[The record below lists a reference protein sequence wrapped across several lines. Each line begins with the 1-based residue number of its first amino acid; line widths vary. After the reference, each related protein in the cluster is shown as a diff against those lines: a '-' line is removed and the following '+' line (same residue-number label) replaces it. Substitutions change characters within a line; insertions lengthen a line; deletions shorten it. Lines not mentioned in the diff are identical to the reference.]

1 MLPLQNCR
9 GYRSRYINALNRA
22 VRALTPIAGRGIRLR
37 QSAQGVVIEATAKG
51 GGGGTVAPAVEP
63 LRFLK
68 VEYREI
74 SVGSSGSQMRW
85 CVYLGKPV
93 PYTWLHPVSGSTGSP
108 WEYSTIQ
115 GNIEAESNNGGW
127 VAFTT
132 QETLNNTALGI
143 VAVLQLTFGPPN
155 ENIFPSMNVVYGDRK
170 YDYAPKWFPETY
182 ILSIP
187 FAVVSGTDGA
197 HTLQQARIGEVS
209 VELVAANACDLLRK
223 QASGDEW
230 EEVIDTTLIEDGDE
244 FAIAQ
249 WWAIRAHYHNTDH
262 DELTADL
269 SLRESKLAYSGTNCV
284 SHAADHAGGLV

>member
-1 MLPLQNCR
+1 MLPLKDCR

-37 QSAQGVVIEATAKG
+37 QSAQGVVIESTAKG
-51 GGGGTVAPAVEP
+51 GGGGTVVPAVEP

-93 PYTWLHPVSGSTGSP
+93 PYKWLQPTSGTAGAP

-115 GNIEAESNNGGW
+115 GNIESESNNDGW
-127 VAFTT
+127 VAFAT
-132 QETLNNTALGI
+132 QEELNNATMGI
-143 VAVLQLTFGPPN
+143 LVSLRVMLYEPGSTTPPK
-155 ENIFPSMNVVYGDRK
+155 MDVVYADRQ
-170 YDYAPKWFPETY
+170 DYNPQWSPSVY
-182 ILSIP
+182 VLSIP
-187 FAVVSGTDGA
+187 FAIVSGTGGA
-197 HTLQQARIGEVS
+197 HILQQLRIGEVS
-209 VELVAANACDLLRK
+209 LELVAANACNLLRK

-230 EEVIDTTLIEDGDE
+230 EEIVANTLIEDGDE

-249 WWAIRAHYHNTDH
+249 WWAIRAHFHDTAH
-262 DELTADL
+262 DEHTADL

-284 SHAADHAGGLV
+284 SHSADHAGGLV

>member
-1 MLPLQNCR
+1 MLPLKDCR

-37 QSAQGVVIEATAKG
+37 QSAQGVVIESTAKG
-51 GGGGTVAPAVEP
+51 GGGGAVAPAVEP

-93 PYTWLHPVSGSTGSP
+93 PYKWLQPASGSTGAP

-115 GNIEAESNNGGW
+115 GNIEAESDNDGW
-127 VAFTT
+127 VAFAT
-132 QETLNNTALGI
+132 QEELNNAVIGTI
-143 VAVLQLTFGPPN
+143 VSLRIMLNAPGAAVSPT
-155 ENIFPSMNVVYGDRK
+155 MDVVYSSRQ
-170 YDYAPKWFPETY
+170 DYNPGWASDVCV
-182 ILSIP
+182 LSIP
-187 FAVVSGTDGA
+187 FAVVSGPGGA
-197 HTLQQARIGEVS
+197 HTLRQVRIGEIS
-209 VELVAANACDLLRK
+209 LELVAANACDLLRK
-223 QASGDEW
+223 QADGDEW
-230 EEVIDTTLIEDGDE
+230 EEVVANTLIEDGDE

-249 WWAIRAHYHNTDH
+249 WWAIRAHFHDTAH

-269 SLRESKLAYSGTNCV
+269 SLRESKLAYSGTSCV